1 MAKAKHIKNMPTS
14 ELDSKDYA
22 ESFQGRQ
29 KEINRAF
36 MRRWKTEWSFDHHPK
51 SKFFTVKLK
60 SLSKG
65 HICLKRNKEENT
77 SQVR

>member
-36 MRRWKTEWSFDHHPK
+36 MRR
-51 SKFFTVKLK
+51 
-60 SLSKG
+60 
-65 HICLKRNKEENT
+65 
-77 SQVR
+77 